1 MSVSI
6 EFFLDLESLSKQ
18 SCLKTTLQKLMKIV
32 WPQFGESL
40 TELVIIIS
48 QSWVLHSFLEYLS
61 HWWNSCFERTYWAI
75 KGKYK
80 NDLCVVKIRI
90 VWRNLTHFIS
100 LVSFT
105 PWKHQKAIGFLM
117 FSGGIQRDQ
126 WYEMDQK
133 DFILKNNK
141 NLQLS
146 RSFKSF
152 RKLPENRSSHQRCS
166 VKTCNFIKKE
176 TQHRWFSVNFAKFL
190 RTSFLQN
197 SSGRLLLR
205 RDRKY
210 FPW

>member
-1 MSVSI
+1 MCGQNTYRMKKLNPFHI
-6 EFFLDLESLSKQ
+6 TGLFYP
-18 SCLKTTLQKLMKIV
+18 LKTS
-32 WPQFGESL
+32 ESHRFFD
-40 TELVIIIS
+40 V
-48 QSWVLHSFLEYLS
+48 FRGY
-61 HWWNSCFERTYWAI
+61 
-75 KGKYK
+75 
-80 NDLCVVKIRI
+80 
-90 VWRNLTHFIS
+90 
-100 LVSFT
+100 
-105 PWKHQKAIGFLM
+105 
-117 FSGGIQRDQ
+117 QRDQ